1 MPYEPPSP
9 KTSKIPIELLKAHDV
24 MADEFS
30 GVIDTMILQYEN
42 DINIAMF
49 HSDEVNEEAVL
60 FANWAYM
67 MLHDALVPYR
77 YLIANSPLAWLL

>member
-1 MPYEPPSP
+1 
-9 KTSKIPIELLKAHDV
+9 
-24 MADEFS
+24 
-30 GVIDTMILQYEN
+30 MILQYEN

-67 MLHDALVPYR
+67 ILHDALVPYR
-77 YLIANSPLAWLL
+77 YLIANSPLS